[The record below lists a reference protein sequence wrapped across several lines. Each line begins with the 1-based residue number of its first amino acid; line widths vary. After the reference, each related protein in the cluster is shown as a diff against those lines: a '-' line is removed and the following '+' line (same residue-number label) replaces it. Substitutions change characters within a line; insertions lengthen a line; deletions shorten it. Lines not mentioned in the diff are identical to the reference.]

1 MEIKENDVKAM
12 VLEAF
17 APAESGPL
25 VLRDRPR
32 PVPGPG
38 EALVRVRY
46 CGVCHTDLHTIE
58 GEIVPPKMPIV
69 PGHQVVGVV
78 EGVGDGARRLAVG
91 QRVGLAWLARTCG
104 ICSYCRRGEEN
115 LCESALFHGFHLD
128 GGYAEHVL
136 VHEDF
141 AYPIPDGFTDEQA
154 APLLCAGII
163 GYRALRRAGIGPVRD
178 AGSLGDPGSVGHS
191 PPGRRVGL
199 YGFGASAHVAIQVAV
214 HWGSPVY
221 VFSRSASH
229 RELAMKL
236 GAVWA
241 GTADEVPPQ
250 PLDSS
255 IIFAPAGPLVLNA
268 LEHLD
273 KEGTVAL
280 AGIYMT
286 PIPELDYEKH
296 LYHEKTLTSVTAST
310 RQDGRE
316 LLELAAAIP
325 IRTETETFPLEE
337 ANEVLARLKAG
348 GIDGAAV
355 LRVAAE

>member
-1 MEIKENDVKAM
+1 VKAM

-25 VLRDRPR
+25 VLRDLPR
-32 PVPGPG
+32 PAPGPR

-46 CGVCHTDLHTIE
+46 CGVCHTDLHTVE

-78 EGVGDGARRLAVG
+78 EEVGDGARRLAVG

-104 ICSYCRRGEEN
+104 TCSYCRCGDEN
-115 LCESALFHGFHLD
+115 LCEGALFHGFDLD

-141 AYPIPDGFTDEQA
+141 AYPIPAGFTDEQA

-163 GYRALRRAGIGPVRD
+163 GYRALRRAGVGPV
-178 AGSLGDPGSVGHS
+178 GEPGSVGHAAS
-191 PPGRRVGL
+191 GRRVGL

-214 HWGSPVY
+214 HWGSRVY
-221 VFSRSASH
+221 AFSRSASH
-229 RELAMKL
+229 RELALKL

-241 GTADEVPPQ
+241 GTADETPPE

-273 KEGTVAL
+273 KGGTVAL

-286 PIPELDYEKH
+286 PIPEMDYEKH

-316 LLELAAAIP
+316 LLDLAAGIP

-337 ANEVLARLKAG
+337 ANEVLARLKAE